1 MEYRSETQGRVGQ
14 SGSILDGC
22 YAKVEDARVRPRQD
36 WGLSG
41 RQKRNQ
47 LKRWKIRLLWLL
59 SGQNSACQRRGHGFD
74 PWSGKIPHA
83 TEQLSPVCLNY

>member
-36 WGLSG
+36 WALGKSLLFTITDAWNGQLPIDSLSDMFPFVS
-41 RQKRNQ
+41 
-47 LKRWKIRLLWLL
+47 LL
-59 SGQNSACQRRGHGFD
+59 S
-74 PWSGKIPHA
+74 PWVK
-83 TEQLSPVCLNY
+83 